1 MPVSVYCYKIAENN
15 PIYELKVKIMIFDM
29 LMTGVLLLLMID
41 FAQI

>member
-1 MPVSVYCYKIAENN
+1 MNKIAENN
-15 PIYELKVKIMIFDM
+15 PIYELKVKIMKFDM